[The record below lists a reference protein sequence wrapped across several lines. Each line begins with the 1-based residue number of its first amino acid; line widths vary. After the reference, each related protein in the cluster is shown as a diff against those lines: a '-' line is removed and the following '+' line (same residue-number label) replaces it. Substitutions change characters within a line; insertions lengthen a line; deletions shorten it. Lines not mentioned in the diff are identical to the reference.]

1 MKTGDAHNTSM
12 ASTATD
18 SSRPEAGS
26 SSWMEW
32 TQQLQAYVA
41 WVNSQL
47 RKKEGYKLVTDLR
60 ADLHSGVVLSDLIE
74 IVSGEKI
81 VGIHRLPETAQM
93 MRENVERVLQFMAA
107 KRIRMHHV
115 GSKEVIEGNLK
126 AVMRLILALAAHY
139 KPQSVR
145 TSPYDSGAT
154 TEKTGTT
161 ASSAGTTA
169 TPATPSKSTPPTK
182 TTTPTVTPTPSPSTS
197 AASSA
202 PSPSTSTAT
211 VTGSAGPASTPGTPS
226 TPNKRSALSVC
237 VTTPNLNVPGNRK
250 SIGHLLEGTL
260 AVAPLRRFPSVAGH
274 QWAAAGVGGDDGD
287 DGGDEATPESRV
299 DDDANSFASY
309 SGDRP
314 RLPPAADTEGIYDV
328 PRCRPPRVQEGPASL
343 GAELSRTTQTD
354 GREPREI
361 VDGFSSLPRHG
372 VRPAAL
378 DFWESLT
385 THSTGTSSPNT
396 SGEFRYN
403 TIHRM
408 SGRRLLPKT
417 PDTRSRPAAPAAPPV
432 PGASG
437 CDRWERASRDRS
449 RRTRRKPAPQ
459 IQPESVNKVGCGS
472 LLNGHQQEGS
482 DCRGTNTA
490 DEFVFLKS
498 RLQNTSEK
506 CNLLQADLNKAK
518 QGELGARLGAQDRE
532 LQELRR
538 QLADKDK
545 AIHLQQSQFDDA
557 IKALANS
564 NIRPA
569 QNGKV
574 APQSPVSRQRGS
586 GREEMQILRDAISS
600 LRANFRE
607 SDPNHHTLDTLEQ
620 CVAGGA
626 RPAGSCREWPTG
638 GSTRG
643 GPAQQ
648 AGPITSLQGQNSFTK
663 VVYYTEKTLTPFLS
677 SVPKQLGEIT
687 LRDFKQIFDRPG
699 NYRFH
704 FKSMDPEFGMVK
716 EEISNDDEILP
727 GFDGK
732 LISWVVEDH
741 GV

>member
-1 MKTGDAHNTSM
+1 
-12 ASTATD
+12 
-18 SSRPEAGS
+18 
-26 SSWMEW
+26 
-32 TQQLQAYVA
+32 
-41 WVNSQL
+41 
-47 RKKEGYKLVTDLR
+47 
-60 ADLHSGVVLSDLIE
+60 
-74 IVSGEKI
+74 
-81 VGIHRLPETAQM
+81 M

-299 DDDANSFASY
+299 DDDAPAAARPVERRGRRQWGLPGPPLYENLPRSNSFASY

-432 PGASG
+432 PAGPPKPSEDAE
-437 CDRWERASRDRS
+437 ERSLGSRGEVEGSSSHGSPTTSIVRS
-449 RRTRRKPAPQ
+449 REEAVAEWLPYDALLEELGRARRQLVALQ
-459 IQPESVNKVGCGS
+459 ELVS

-518 QGELGARLGAQDRE
+518 QNILNESDGRIEDVKLGPRNAFGRHGFASEKGELGARLGAQDRE

-620 CVAGGA
+620 CVAVVLDRLAVAESGRQVEA
-626 RPAGSCREWPTG
+626 PEAVPPNKRA
-638 GSTRG
+638 
-643 GPAQQ
+643 
-648 AGPITSLQGQNSFTK
+648 PITSLQGQNSFTK